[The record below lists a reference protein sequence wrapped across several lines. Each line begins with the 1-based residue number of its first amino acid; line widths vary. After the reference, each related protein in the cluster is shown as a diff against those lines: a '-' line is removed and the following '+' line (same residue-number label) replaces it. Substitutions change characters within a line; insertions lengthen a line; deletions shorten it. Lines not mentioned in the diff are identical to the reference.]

1 MNLWPGLGKQLGWL
15 ISGVSAL
22 ILLVE
27 WWLALK
33 KDFRWFLWTVSLTI
47 VISQWIGIPTIPGTF
62 HRIDPTTHS
71 YFSIVHRTLASG
83 RTMGSS
89 FYGSNII
96 YLGMG
101 IVLFRFDQFPTKD
114 AIKPDHSTSF
124 DLTYWSLLGALV
136 GDQTQKII
144 NRGVEAW

>member
-1 MNLWPGLGKQLGWL
+1 MVAGFEERF
-15 ISGVSAL
+15 SV
-22 ILLVE
+22 
-27 WWLALK
+27 
-33 KDFRWFLWTVSLTI
+33 VSLDSIFDHSNESMDWNSYNTR
-47 VISQWIGIPTIPGTF
+47 TF

-71 YFSIVHRTLASG
+71 YFCIVHRTLASG

-124 DLTYWSLLGALV
+124 DITYWSFLGALV

-144 NRGVEAW
+144 R